1 MTKLIGKNAN
11 QVPVNGFLGNLAF
24 QDKASVASL
33 AAGTDGELI
42 TWDASGNPATV
53 PVGTANQV
61 LTSNGAGAAPTFQDA
76 GGGAVLQSR
85 VKNLGGF
92 STSSQNADAL
102 PTGWSD
108 TITMASSSNAILFE
122 AECRVVHVQAS
133 YNVMIGLAL
142 YEGSTKLTAP
152 GLDSSTVAADAF
164 HYDSQDDYY
173 AYLSLSWLYKPNTA
187 SAITYNLYTY
197 TNTGG
202 QASQTVY
209 WGEARMRLTEIDG
222 SIVTIT

>member
-1 MTKLIGKNAN
+1 MATKLIGTAAN
-11 QVPVNGFLGNLAF
+11 QVPTNGSLGSMAF
-24 QDKASVASL
+24 QNKEAVRVDDLTVGSL
-33 AAGTDGELI
+33 ALPNTDGSAGQFLQ
-42 TWDASGNPATV
+42 TNGSGT
-53 PVGTANQV
+53 
-61 LTSNGAGAAPTFQDA
+61 LSFQDA